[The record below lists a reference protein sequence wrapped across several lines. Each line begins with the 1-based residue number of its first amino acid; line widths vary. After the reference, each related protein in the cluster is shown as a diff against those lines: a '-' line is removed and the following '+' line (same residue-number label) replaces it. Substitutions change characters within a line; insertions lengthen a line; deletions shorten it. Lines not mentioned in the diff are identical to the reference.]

1 MARLTEEEK
10 QAIAERLNEVGM
22 NQTAKITIEV
32 GGEVVC
38 LESKD
43 FILSCDDGIL
53 MRCTAAM
60 IHGTIETLRDRLGS
74 TIPEPIRQL
83 FDALGGKANV
93 LCNEPEVMAI
103 QLNAD
108 NIEPETLIDKAVNRG

>member
-22 NQTAKITIEV
+22 NQTAKITIEI

-38 LESKD
+38 LESKN
-43 FILSCDDGIL
+43 FILSSEDGIL
-53 MRCTAAM
+53 MHCTDAM
-60 IHGTIETLRDRLGS
+60 AHNTVETLRDHLGI
-74 TIPEPIRQL
+74 TIPKPIREL
-83 FDALGGKANV
+83 LDALGGKANV
-93 LCNEPEVMAI
+93 LCNEPGLMAI